1 MDFSQGAG
9 AKRFPG
15 VKGLQDGKGFRDG
28 GGFQEGKTFAAGGP
42 LPGGV
47 PNFLATDLSPEASL
61 ARLETLAHLMDTAFV
76 IPGINRRVGFD
87 ALIGLVPVIGDVA
100 GMVIASFVVFEAKR
114 LGAPRWLV
122 ARMGVNVAVDGLLG
136 AVPIAGDLFDA
147 AFKANRR
154 NVRLLRRWMERS
166 GTLRPNEIE
175 GTATRLD
182 V

>member
-1 MDFSQGAG
+1 MDVSSRAGNKPFS
-9 AKRFPG
+9 
-15 VKGLQDGKGFRDG
+15 G
-28 GGFQEGKTFAAGGP
+28 GEPFSDGKTFPDGRP
-42 LPGGV
+42 LPGGRI
-47 PNFLATDLSPEASL
+47 PFPMTGPGREESL

-100 GMVIASFVVFEAKR
+100 GMVISSYIVYEAKR

-122 ARMGVNVAVDGLLG
+122 ARMGLNVAFDGLIG
-136 AVPIAGDLFDA
+136 AVPIAGDIFDA

-154 NVRLLRRWMERS
+154 NVALLRRWMERN
-166 GTLRPNEIE
+166 GGVRPDEIE

-182 V
+182 T